1 MRLTQRWINPVL
13 EKEFR
18 LRMRTWR
25 SPLALLFYLGAVG
38 LLGFA
43 FMFAMNVVEGGDMID
58 AERSQAFFYFLSF
71 TQLALISF
79 MTPGLTAGAISG
91 EREKQTLNILLTTQQ
106 SSAAIIISKLV
117 SSISFMLFIVVAT
130 MPLYSIVFLFGGISP
145 LQLITV
151 FLFYIY
157 MMFVL
162 ASFGM
167 FFSTVFK
174 RTMVSVITAYG
185 VLLFIYGFTAFLAL
199 FFEAILKSDVL
210 PELLFSMNPVV
221 ALWSIIDRSL
231 SETVFSSSAPPYWLI
246 FIIIYTALSL
256 SALLLSIRYL
266 RPRLKKNTNEQ
277 G

>member
-210 PELLFSMNPVV
+210 PELLFSMNPIV

-231 SETVFSSSAPPYWLI
+231 SQTVFSSSAPPYWLI

>member
-231 SETVFSSSAPPYWLI
+231 SQTVFSSSAPPYWLI